1 MTTFNVERFKSA
13 LTNGGARPNQFAVQ
27 LSFPTYVAAQSIAV
41 ARAPFLVNI
50 AELPGQ
56 TVNPAIVQY
65 RGREVKFAGDRIF
78 APYTITVMN
87 DAEMSIRNGMEQWM
101 GGMEDNAAKFGRLQ
115 PSEYQR
121 DIDVLQLDRNG
132 NILKSYKL
140 VNAFPV
146 DLSPVALDFGAN
158 DQISQFTVTFQYQ
171 HFTTSSNPLGGIVDF
186 GGIFRGA
193 AAGGAANAA

>member
-27 LSFPTYVAAQSIAV
+27 LSFPTYVTGANLAV
-41 ARAPFLVNI
+41 ARAPFLVSV

-65 RGREVKFAGDRIF
+65 RGREVKFVGDRVY
-78 APYTITVMN
+78 APWTITVLN
-87 DAEMSIRNGMEQWM
+87 DAEMSIRTAMEQWM
-101 GGMEDNAAKFGRLQ
+101 NGMEDYANKFGRLQ

-121 DIDVLQLDRNG
+121 DMQVFQLDRNG
-132 NILKSYKL
+132 NALKSYNI
-140 VNAFPV
+140 VNGFPV

-158 DQISQFTVTFQYQ
+158 DQISSFTVTFQYQ
-171 HFTTSSNPLGGIVDF
+171 HFTTSNNPAGSIVNF
-186 GGIFRGA
+186 GGIFNR
-193 AAGGAANAA
+193 

>member
-27 LSFPTYVAAQSIAV
+27 LSFPTYVASKDLAI
-41 ARAPFLVNI
+41 ARAPFLVSV

-65 RGREVKFAGDRIF
+65 RGREVKFVGDRVY
-78 APYTITVMN
+78 APWTITVLN
-87 DAEMSIRNGMEQWM
+87 DAEMSIRTAMEQWM
-101 GGMEDNAAKFGRLQ
+101 GGMEDNAGKFGRLQ

-121 DIDVLQLDRNG
+121 DMQVFQLDRNG
-132 NILKSYKL
+132 NALKSY
-140 VNAFPV
+140 NIINGFPV

-158 DQISQFTVTFQYQ
+158 DQISSFTVTFQYQ
-171 HFTTSSNPLGGIVDF
+171 HFTTSNNPLGSIVNF
-186 GGIFRGA
+186 GGIFNR
-193 AAGGAANAA
+193 

>member
-13 LTNGGARPNQFAVQ
+13 LTNGGARPNQFAVH
-27 LSFPTYVAAQSIAV
+27 LSFPTYVSGQSIAV

-65 RGREVKFAGDRIF
+65 RGREVKFVGDRIF
-78 APYTITVMN
+78 APWTITVLN
-87 DAEMSIRNGMEQWM
+87 DADMSIRNATEQWM
-101 GGMEDNAAKFGRLQ
+101 TGMEDLATKTGRLQ

-121 DIDVLQLDRNG
+121 DLDVYQLDRNG

-171 HFTTSSNPLGGIVDF
+171 HFTTSNNPLASIVNF
-186 GGIFRGA
+186 GGIFNGLV
-193 AAGGAANAA
+193 

>member
-27 LSFPTYVAAQSIAV
+27 LSFPTYVTGATLAV
-41 ARAPFLVNI
+41 ARAPFLVSV

-65 RGREVKFAGDRIF
+65 RGREVKFVGDRVY
-78 APYTITVMN
+78 APWTITVLN
-87 DAEMSIRNGMEQWM
+87 DAEMSIRTAMEQWM
-101 GGMEDNAAKFGRLQ
+101 NGMEDYANKFGRLQ

-121 DIDVLQLDRNG
+121 DMQVFQLDRNG
-132 NILKSYKL
+132 NALKSYNI
-140 VNAFPV
+140 VNGFPV

-158 DQISQFTVTFQYQ
+158 DQISSFTVTFQYQ
-171 HFTTSSNPLGGIVDF
+171 HFTTSNNPAGSIVNF
-186 GGIFRGA
+186 GGIFNR
-193 AAGGAANAA
+193 

>member
-27 LSFPTYVAAQSIAV
+27 MSFPTYVVGAQLAV
-41 ARAPFLVNI
+41 ARAPFLISV

-65 RGREVKFAGDRIF
+65 RGREVKFVGDRIY
-78 APYTITVMN
+78 APFTMTVLN
-87 DAEMSIRNGMEQWM
+87 DAEMSIRTGLEQWM
-101 GGMEDNAAKFGRLQ
+101 GGMEDYAGKFGRLQ

-121 DIDVLQLDRNG
+121 DMQVFQLDRNG
-132 NILKSYKL
+132 NALKSYSI

-146 DLSPVALDFGAN
+146 DLSPVGLDFGAN
-158 DQISQFTVTFQYQ
+158 DQISSFTVTFQYQ
-171 HFTTSSNPLGGIVDF
+171 HFTVSNNPLGSIVNV
-186 GGIFRGA
+186 GGIFNR
-193 AAGGAANAA
+193 

>member
-27 LSFPTYVAAQSIAV
+27 LSFPTYVASQSLAV
-41 ARAPFLVNI
+41 ARAPFLVSV

-65 RGREVKFAGDRIF
+65 RGREVKFVGDRVY
-78 APYTITVMN
+78 APWTITVLN
-87 DAEMSIRNGMEQWM
+87 DAEMSIRTAMEQWM
-101 GGMEDNAAKFGRLQ
+101 NGMEDYANKFGRLQ

-121 DIDVLQLDRNG
+121 DMQVFQLDRNG
-132 NILKSYKL
+132 NALKSYNI

-158 DQISQFTVTFQYQ
+158 DQISSFTVTFQYQ
-171 HFTTSSNPLGGIVDF
+171 HFTTSNNPAGSIVNF
-186 GGIFRGA
+186 GGIFNR
-193 AAGGAANAA
+193 

>member
-78 APYTITVMN
+78 APYTHQMLDGSNIPTRAISLMWN
-87 DAEMSIRNGMEQWM
+87 
-101 GGMEDNAAKFGRLQ
+101 
-115 PSEYQR
+115 QR
-121 DIDVLQLDRNG
+121 
-132 NILKSYKL
+132 
-140 VNAFPV
+140 
-146 DLSPVALDFGAN
+146 
-158 DQISQFTVTFQYQ
+158 
-171 HFTTSSNPLGGIVDF
+171 
-186 GGIFRGA
+186 
-193 AAGGAANAA
+193 

>member
-27 LSFPTYVAAQSIAV
+27 MSFPTYVSGAAIAV

-65 RGREVKFAGDRIF
+65 RGREVKFVGDRIY
-78 APYTITVMN
+78 APWTITVLN
-87 DAEMSIRNGMEQWM
+87 DAEMSIRTALEQWM
-101 GGMEDNAAKFGRLQ
+101 GGMEDNANKTGRLQ

-121 DIDVLQLDRNG
+121 DMDVFQLDRNG
-132 NILKSYKL
+132 NLLKSYKL

-171 HFTTSSNPLGGIVDF
+171 HFTTSSNPLGGIVNF
-186 GGIFRGA
+186 AGIFNGR
-193 AAGGAANAA
+193 

>member
-27 LSFPTYVAAQSIAV
+27 LSFPTYVASQSLAV
-41 ARAPFLVNI
+41 ARAPFLVSV

-65 RGREVKFAGDRIF
+65 RGREVKFVGDRVY
-78 APYTITVMN
+78 APWTITVLN
-87 DAEMSIRNGMEQWM
+87 DAEMSIRTAMEQWM
-101 GGMEDNAAKFGRLQ
+101 NGMEDYANKFGRLQ

-121 DIDVLQLDRNG
+121 DMQVFQLDRNG
-132 NILKSYKL
+132 NALKSYNI
-140 VNAFPV
+140 VNGFPV

-158 DQISQFTVTFQYQ
+158 DQISSFTVTFQYQ
-171 HFTTSSNPLGGIVDF
+171 HFTTSNNPLGSIVNF
-186 GGIFRGA
+186 GGIFNR
-193 AAGGAANAA
+193 

>member
-41 ARAPFLVNI
+41 ARSPFLVNI

-87 DAEMSIRNGMEQWM
+87 DY
-101 GGMEDNAAKFGRLQ
+101 AAKFGKLQ

-121 DIDVLQLDRNG
+121 DMDILQLDRNG

-171 HFTTSSNPLGGIVDF
+171 HFTTSSNPLGSIVNF
-186 GGIFRGA
+186 GGIFRA
-193 AAGGAANAA
+193 

>member
-27 LSFPTYVAAQSIAV
+27 MSFPTYVAGAQLAV
-41 ARAPFLVNI
+41 ARAPFLISV

-65 RGREVKFAGDRIF
+65 RGREVKFVGDRIY
-78 APYTITVMN
+78 APFTMTVLN
-87 DAEMSIRNGMEQWM
+87 DAEMSIRTGLEQWM
-101 GGMEDNAAKFGRLQ
+101 GGMEDYAGKFGRLQ

-121 DIDVLQLDRNG
+121 DLQVFQLDRNG
-132 NILKSYKL
+132 NALKSYNI

-146 DLSPVALDFGAN
+146 DLSPVGLDFGAN
-158 DQISQFTVTFQYQ
+158 DQISSFTVTFQYQ
-171 HFTTSSNPLGGIVDF
+171 HFTVSNNPLGSIVNF
-186 GGIFRGA
+186 GGIFNRT
-193 AAGGAANAA
+193 